1 MTERIVY
8 LETDS
13 TDPYDNLALEEALLE
28 EAAPGKCILYLW
40 QNQNTVVI
48 GRNQNCWKE
57 CAVEELEQSGGH
69 LARRLSGGGAVYHDL
84 GNLNFTFLASK
95 EDYHLGKQM
104 EVIQRAVR
112 AFGLNAQKNGRNDLT
127 LDGKKFSGNA
137 FYEAKGKC
145 YHHGTIL
152 ISADKEKAARF
163 LNVDMQKLKSKGVEF
178 VRSRIENLQT
188 YCRDVTVENMKQ
200 SLIYAFSLI
209 YGCCPQRMTQEE
221 LPRRRIEE
229 LERKY
234 RSWEW
239 TYGRKI
245 PFTHTF
251 SRRFSWGDFELQLQ
265 VEAGRIENVNVFSDS
280 LDSHIYRL
288 GENLRGIKY
297 GKAEILQA
305 LEAGMEKAGV
315 FQECRRDI
323 IGLLEAQMW

>member
-28 EAAPGKCILYLW
+28 EAAPGECILYLW

-84 GNLNFTFLASK
+84 GHLNFTFLASK
-95 EDYHLGKQM
+95 EDYDLGKQM
-104 EVIQRAVR
+104 KVIQRAVK
-112 AFGLNAQKNGRNDLT
+112 AFGLDAQKNGRNELT

-163 LNVDMQKLKSKGVEF
+163 LNVDMQKLKSKGVES
-178 VRSRIENLQT
+178 VRSP
-188 YCRDVTVENMKQ
+188 D
-200 SLIYAFSLI
+200 
-209 YGCCPQRMTQEE
+209 
-221 LPRRRIEE
+221 
-229 LERKY
+229 
-234 RSWEW
+234 
-239 TYGRKI
+239 
-245 PFTHTF
+245 
-251 SRRFSWGDFELQLQ
+251 
-265 VEAGRIENVNVFSDS
+265 
-280 LDSHIYRL
+280 
-288 GENLRGIKY
+288 
-297 GKAEILQA
+297 
-305 LEAGMEKAGV
+305 
-315 FQECRRDI
+315 
-323 IGLLEAQMW
+323 

>member
-95 EDYHLGKQM
+95 EDYHLGKHM

-163 LNVDMQKLKSKGVEF
+163 LNVDMQKLKSKGVES

-188 YCRDVTVENMKQ
+188 YCRDVTVENMK
-200 SLIYAFSLI
+200 
-209 YGCCPQRMTQEE
+209 QRMTQEE

-280 LDSHIYRL
+280 LDSHMYRL